1 MNVALATLES
11 MRDDRDEESEDRVLE
26 IMDTVVGWCGPDGW
40 IWGKAFPISVSVA
53 DGFDLAHRHTVNEW
67 LERTGIYCCI
77 VHRGYRFRTEGD
89 ADRFRKKWL

>member
-11 MRDDRDEESEDRVLE
+11 MRDEESEDRVLE
-26 IMDTVVGWCGPDGW
+26 IMDAVVGWCGPDGW
-40 IWGKAFPISVSVA
+40 IWGKAFPIAVRVP
-53 DGFDLAHRHTVNEW
+53 DGFHLAHRHAVNEW
-67 LERTGIYCCI
+67 LERTGIHCCV